1 MRSALLI
8 SALLLA
14 ALHAGAQGTQPGG
27 EYIIQGVYSPTLL
40 DAQKIDLRPEPID
53 TILPTLPVRY
63 DLLPVKAEIPAK
75 VDSIAAAKLSVLA
88 PQPRLYKAFVKAG
101 FGLYTTPLGELYFDQ
116 TRSRNNGYGVHA
128 KHFSSNG
135 GLDDVGPSV
144 YSFNSVDGYYKHFL
158 PEHEASGKLMYDR
171 RRVSYYGYASTDSLE
186 DALEALAPREDARK
200 QIYNDIG
207 FAGRLRSLYTDSTKL
222 AHDIGLEVHS
232 YSNLTQSRETN
243 MRVTATGGMTVGK
256 ETYGGTFIL
265 DNNAYKGVLP
275 GVGESRQ
282 NGTLVGLQPHVSTR
296 GDAYLV
302 RVGVG
307 LFVDALGSTTFHFFP
322 NAYAHYSLFNDILIP
337 YVGLQGE
344 RRRNSFRS
352 LTRQN
357 PWLDGAPR
365 LVNTSLLYDLYGGL
379 RGSFSSD
386 LGFDVRVSR
395 SRQDDMPLFVNQ
407 RNTPLGDQMLVVYD
421 RVDILDLSGE
431 VNYRRKESLTLSA
444 RVDVFTYATKV
455 QQQAWNLPPYQLSFG
470 ARYDMRQKLIVKTEL
485 QFLGRRPSLRLGE
498 LDALTL
504 SVLPSEEVD
513 LEGFLDLYLG
523 LEYRY
528 TKRLSVFLDMS
539 NLSASKYERWRNYPV
554 QRGLLLGG
562 VTYAF

>member
-1 MRSALLI
+1 
-8 SALLLA
+8 
-14 ALHAGAQGTQPGG
+14 
-27 EYIIQGVYSPTLL
+27 
-40 DAQKIDLRPEPID
+40 
-53 TILPTLPVRY
+53 
-63 DLLPVKAEIPAK
+63 VKAEIPAK

>member
-1 MRSALLI
+1 
-8 SALLLA
+8 
-14 ALHAGAQGTQPGG
+14 
-27 EYIIQGVYSPTLL
+27 
-40 DAQKIDLRPEPID
+40 
-53 TILPTLPVRY
+53 
-63 DLLPVKAEIPAK
+63 

-88 PQPRLYKAFVKAG
+88 PQPMLYKAFVKAG

-116 TRSRNNGYGVHA
+116 TRSRTNGYGVHA
-128 KHFSSNG
+128 RHFSSNG
-135 GLDDVGPSV
+135 GLDDVGPSA

-158 PEHEASGKLMYDR
+158 PDHEAGGRLMYDR

-186 DALEALAPREDARK
+186 DALESLAPPEDGRK

-232 YSNLTQSRETN
+232 YSNLSRSRETN
-243 MRVTATGGMTVGK
+243 MRVTATLGK
-256 ETYGGTFIL
+256 TIGSETYGGTFIL
-265 DNNAYKGVLP
+265 DNNAYKGVVPDLA
-275 GVGESRQ
+275 EFRQ
-282 NGTLVGLQPHVSTR
+282 NGTLVGLQPHVSTQ
-296 GDAYLV
+296 GKAYMV
-302 RVGVG
+302 RVGAG
-307 LFVDALGSTTFHFFP
+307 LFVDALGATTFHFYP

-357 PWLDGAPR
+357 PWLDGAPG
-365 LVNTSLLYDLYGGL
+365 LLNTSLLYDLYGGL

-395 SRQDDMPLFVNQ
+395 SRQEDMPLFVNL
-407 RNTPLGDQMLVVYD
+407 RNSPLGDRMQVVYD

-431 VNYRRKESLTLSA
+431 VNYRRKEVLTLSA
-444 RVDVFTYATKV
+444 RVDVFTYATQV

-470 ARYDMRQKLIVKTEL
+470 ARYDMRQKLIAKAEL
-485 QFLGRRPSLRLGE
+485 QFLGRRPSFRVGSA
-498 LDALTL
+498 DAPDGTL
-504 SVLPSEEVD
+504 VPSEKVD

-539 NLSASKYERWRNYPV
+539 NLSASKYERWRNHPV